1 MASKATTT
9 YILNV
14 SSSMKDQENEGF
26 QKALNIVVN
35 SIENKVINKHK

>member
-1 MASKATTT
+1 
-9 YILNV
+9 
-14 SSSMKDQENEGF
+14 MKDQENEGF